1 MSKST
6 TFSVVGMTCSHCVAS
21 VTEELMEIP
30 GVIEVGVSLE
40 RGEVKVLSEQPITNQ
55 RLSEAVTN
63 AGYQL
68 VTESST

>member
-1 MSKST
+1 MSQST